1 MKITINADASLT
13 VTNQH
18 YGETATITKQ
28 TTAAQIDDLSYRLH
42 LTTTETGKLI
52 QIAAS
57 SSPSDRSRALNIQC
71 AKAAIA

>member
-13 VTNQH
+13 VTNRH
-18 YGETATITKQ
+18 CGEAATITKH

-42 LTTTETGKLI
+42 LTTTETGKLV

-57 SSPSDRSRALNIQC
+57 SDPSRRSNELNIQFRTA
-71 AKAAIA
+71 AKS

>member
-1 MKITINADASLT
+1 MRITINADTSLT

-18 YGETATITKQ
+18 YGETATITKH

-57 SSPSDRSRALNIQC
+57 SSPSRRCQALNIRC
-71 AKAAIA
+71 SKAATA